1 MASVG
6 GECEVEK
13 WVKHRRGVHG
23 PLHHRLVR
31 LRVKLEE
38 FGQGEETSLP
48 RRPVGE
54 NVVDVEE
61 LEGRAGCLED
71 EDEEEGDEGEP
82 EVGGSESSGAA
93 AGSLDEEGE
102 PGDDEEDDRQQEGE
116 DEGGEEEVEAGRR
129 PPFAEAVHAN
139 LGILWSAPEDVVL
152 VGVHVDVIH
161 L

>member
-13 WVKHRRGVHG
+13 RVDHGGCIHR

-38 FGQGEETSLP
+38 FRQREETTLS

-61 LEGRAGCLED
+61 LEGSSGRLKD

-82 EVGGSESSGAA
+82 EVG
-93 AGSLDEEGE
+93 
-102 PGDDEEDDRQQEGE
+102 
-116 DEGGEEEVEAGRR
+116 
-129 PPFAEAVHAN
+129 
-139 LGILWSAPEDVVL
+139 
-152 VGVHVDVIH
+152 
-161 L
+161 